1 MSRFNSTTGG
11 FDSLSQMELPT
22 YEGDDSMDLSYPQQS
37 ESEEQ
42 NQATTEAPRS
52 TPQRNDN
59 TTTRSR
65 SKSSRHKDDKTDTVK
80 ESSNDSASQSRRPKN
95 GVMHRLFADG
105 RARMFL
111 GIVLIVVAVYLTI
124 STIGYITTG
133 EDDQSVVTNSALTS
147 LAQDQSVD
155 NVGGPLGAWI
165 SNSIFSSSLG
175 VAGFIII
182 FYLAALGLTLLKVLK
197 FKFWN
202 LTAKC
207 LVSTV
212 AISIILGLVTYD
224 HEGFIYWGGKHG
236 YYINKLLIAYSG
248 VVGAISISVIMG
260 ALLLLLF
267 LPALQKGCRFVRE
280 QIDKRTRRIRAMKA
294 RHADTQAQKAQA
306 QPEQS
311 QSDSTSTA
319 TDTVQPHNANQYHTS
334 DDYTGPQSFNEAH
347 KDMNVSETSGYSP
360 ATAQTHPEA
369 IEPVDDRYNYGADTP
384 SAAEMEYLDTD
395 TEEENNTEEESFS
408 INTGEIEVAT
418 KVEQEPYDPTAD
430 LPRFH
435 FPSIDCLIERKSKE
449 NNVDLAE
456 QEENK
461 ERITKTLNDY
471 GIGISHIEATVG
483 PTVTLYEIIPA
494 EGVRIAKI
502 KRLEDDIALSL
513 AALGIR
519 IIAPIPGR
527 GTIGIEVPN
536 KEPQTVSMRS
546 IITSRDYQECNME
559 LPMAMGST
567 ISGDVFIADLTKMP
581 HLLVAG
587 ATGMGKSVGLN
598 AIIASLLYKK
608 HPAELKFV
616 LIDPKMVE
624 FSLYSRIE
632 NHYLAKLP
640 DEEDAIIT
648 DPSKVVTTLKS
659 LCLLMDQRYALL
671 KEANLRNI
679 KEYNARFI
687 QRRLNPEKG
696 HHYMPYVV
704 VIVDEFADLI
714 MTAGKEVETP
724 IARIAQK
731 ARAVGIH
738 MILATQRPSTNVI
751 TGIIKANFP
760 GRVAFRVTQMVDSRT
775 ILDRPGANQLIGRGD
790 MLFSRDGEISRVQC
804 AFIDTP
810 EVEAICEE
818 IYMQAGYEHAFYLPD
833 CLPEEGE
840 AIASNSFGER
850 DALFYEAAM
859 AVISSGIASTSS
871 LQRRFSIG
879 YNRAGKIMDQMEAA
893 GIVGPS
899 QGGKPRQILVDP
911 MGLDAILSQK

>member
-1 MSRFNSTTGG
+1 MSRFNSTTGSL
-11 FDSLSQMELPT
+11 DSLSDMDLPTFDGGDDPMEL
-22 YEGDDSMDLSYPQQS
+22 SSYAQQS
-37 ESEEQ
+37 ESEIRDTASPAGSDTPYTYPDSS
-42 NQATTEAPRS
+42 ATRNRRKATQSMADRS
-52 TPQRNDN
+52 DSKTAAVKPAKSHGF
-59 TTTRSR
+59 TRR
-65 SKSSRHKDDKTDTVK
+65 I
-80 ESSNDSASQSRRPKN
+80 
-95 GVMHRLFADG
+95 FADG
-105 RARMFL
+105 RARMFV
-111 GIVLIVVAVYLTI
+111 GIVLIIIAVYLTI
-124 STIGYITTG
+124 STIGYLTTG
-133 EDDQSVVTNSALTS
+133 AADQSAVTNNSLSAL
-147 LAQDQSVD
+147 AQQDGSVK
-155 NVGGPLGAWI
+155 NAGGPVGAWA
-165 SNSIFSSSLG
+165 SNAIFSSTLG
-175 VAGFIII
+175 VAGFIMI
-182 FYLAALGLTLLKVLK
+182 FYIGALGLTLLKVMK

-207 LVSTV
+207 LVSTIAV
-212 AISIILGLVTYD
+212 SIILGLATYD

-248 VVGAISISVIMG
+248 IVGAISISVIMG
-260 ALLLLLF
+260 ALMLLIF
-267 LPALQKGCRFVRE
+267 LPFIQNAWNFIYV
-280 QIDKRTRRIRAMKA
+280 QIQKRTARIKAMKA
-294 RHADTQAQKAQA
+294 RHAAQHPKA
-306 QPEQS
+306 
-311 QSDSTSTA
+311 
-319 TDTVQPHNANQYHTS
+319 V
-334 DDYTGPQSFNEAH
+334 
-347 KDMNVSETSGYSP
+347 
-360 ATAQTHPEA
+360 
-369 IEPVDDRYNYGADTP
+369 TP
-384 SAAEMEYLDTD
+384 SASKPAENISNDDEVAASASPLSEADPYAQEMKIGINIPSYDITDYPQTSTIDSAGETEDIKDNIDAPDVDADDTTLTD
-395 TEEENNTEEESFS
+395 ATSELLSEELVPAATPTETFS
-408 INTGEIEVAT
+408 ISTGEIEVAKT
-418 KVEQEPYDPTAD
+418 VEQEPYDPTAN
-430 LPRFH
+430 LPRFR
-435 FPSIDCLIERKSKE
+435 FPSIDCLIDRKIKE

-546 IITSRDYQECNME
+546 IITSRDYQECTME

-640 DEEDAIIT
+640 DEDEAIIT

-696 HHYMPYVV
+696 HHYMPYIV

-731 ARAVGIH
+731 ARAVGMH

-810 EVEAICEE
+810 EVESICEE
-818 IYMQAGYEHAFYLPD
+818 IDMQAGYEHAFYLPE
-833 CLPEEGE
+833 CLPDESETISSG
-840 AIASNSFGER
+840 SFGER
-850 DALFYEAAM
+850 DPLFDEAAM
-859 AVISSGIASTSS
+859 AVLSSGVASTSS

-899 QGGKPRQILVDP
+899 QGGKPRQILIDP
-911 MGLDAILSQK
+911 MSLDAILSQK

>member
-1 MSRFNSTTGG
+1 M
-11 FDSLSQMELPT
+11 
-22 YEGDDSMDLSYPQQS
+22 
-37 ESEEQ
+37 
-42 NQATTEAPRS
+42 
-52 TPQRNDN
+52 
-59 TTTRSR
+59 
-65 SKSSRHKDDKTDTVK
+65 
-80 ESSNDSASQSRRPKN
+80 
-95 GVMHRLFADG
+95 
-105 RARMFL
+105 
-111 GIVLIVVAVYLTI
+111 
-124 STIGYITTG
+124 
-133 EDDQSVVTNSALTS
+133 
-147 LAQDQSVD
+147 
-155 NVGGPLGAWI
+155 
-165 SNSIFSSSLG
+165 
-175 VAGFIII
+175 I
-182 FYLAALGLTLLKVLK
+182 FYIAALALTLLKVRK
-197 FKFWN
+197 FRFWP

-212 AISIILGLVTYD
+212 AVSIILGLVTYD

-248 VVGAISISVIMG
+248 IIGAVSISVIMG
-260 ALLLLLF
+260 ALMLLVF
-267 LPALQKGCRFVRE
+267 LPTLQNAWNFVRT
-280 QIDKRTRRIRAMKA
+280 QIQKRTARIRALKS
-294 RHADTQAQKAQA
+294 RHAAQHPK
-306 QPEQS
+306 S
-311 QSDSTSTA
+311 STSTA
-319 TDTVQPHNANQYHTS
+319 SQPVQDTTSYKEADTSVSNDTDVQDVMPDVNLNSYAPS
-334 DDYTGPQSFNEAH
+334 DYPQASSMDVPEESPYVYGNTNDRSASDAAETDMDDVDALSDPIDEDLTEAT
-347 KDMNVSETSGYSP
+347 DSP
-360 ATAQTHPEA
+360 AET
-369 IEPVDDRYNYGADTP
+369 
-384 SAAEMEYLDTD
+384 
-395 TEEENNTEEESFS
+395 FS
-408 INTGEIEVAT
+408 ISTGEIEVA
-418 KVEQEPYDPTAD
+418 KAVEQEPYDPTAD
-430 LPRFH
+430 LPRYR
-435 FPSIDCLIERKSKE
+435 FPSIDCLIDRKVKE

-567 ISGDVFIADLTKMP
+567 ISGEVFIADLTKMP

-640 DEEDAIIT
+640 DEEEAIIT

-696 HHYMPYVV
+696 HHYMPYIV

-731 ARAVGIH
+731 ARAVGMH

-818 IYMQAGYEHAFYLPD
+818 IDMQAGYEHAFYLPE

-840 AIASNSFGER
+840 TISSGSFGER
-850 DALFYEAAM
+850 DPLFDEAAM
-859 AVISSGIASTSS
+859 AVLSSGVASTSS

-899 QGGKPRQILVDP
+899 QGGKPRQILIDP
-911 MGLDAILSQK
+911 MSLDAILSQK

>member
-1 MSRFNSTTGG
+1 MSRFNSTTGSL
-11 FDSLSQMELPT
+11 DSLSDMDLPT
-22 YEGDDSMDLSYPQQS
+22 FDGGDDPMDLSYAQQS
-37 ESEEQ
+37 ESETRDTSSPAGDE
-42 NQATTEAPRS
+42 TTDSPTVSKPSS
-52 TPQRNDN
+52 TR
-59 TTTRSR
+59 R
-65 SKSSRHKDDKTDTVK
+65 KV
-80 ESSNDSASQSRRPKN
+80 SQSRDTASDKRDTAQPLQKSAN
-95 GVMHRLFADG
+95 AHRGFTHRLFADG
-105 RARMFL
+105 RAKMFL
-111 GIVLIVVAVYLTI
+111 GIVLALIAIYLFL
-124 STIGYITTG
+124 STIGYLTTG
-133 EDDQSVVTNSALTS
+133 AIDQSAVTNSS
-147 LAQDQSVD
+147 LSELAADSDSVK
-155 NVGGPLGAWI
+155 NAGGPLGAWI
-165 SNSIFSSSLG
+165 SNAIFSSTLG
-175 VAGFIII
+175 VAGFIMI
-182 FYLAALGLTLLKVLK
+182 FYIAALALTLLKVRK
-197 FKFWN
+197 FRFWP

-212 AISIILGLVTYD
+212 AVSIILGLVTYD

-248 VVGAISISVIMG
+248 IIGAVSISVIMG
-260 ALLLLLF
+260 ALMLLVF
-267 LPALQKGCRFVRE
+267 LPTLQNVWNFVRT
-280 QIDKRTRRIRAMKA
+280 QIQKRTARIRALKS
-294 RHADTQAQKAQA
+294 RHAAQHPK
-306 QPEQS
+306 S
-311 QSDSTSTA
+311 STSTA
-319 TDTVQPHNANQYHTS
+319 SQPVEDTTS
-334 DDYTGPQSFNEAH
+334 Y
-347 KDMNVSETSGYSP
+347 K
-360 ATAQTHPEA
+360 
-369 IEPVDDRYNYGADTP
+369 GADTP
-384 SAAEMEYLDTD
+384 DSHDTDVPDVMPDVNLNSYAPSDYPQASSIDVTEEAPYAYDNANDRSASDAAEAVMDDVDALSDPV
-395 TEEENNTEEESFS
+395 EENLSEATDSPAETFS
-408 INTGEIEVAT
+408 ISTGEIEVA
-418 KVEQEPYDPTAD
+418 KAVEQEPYDPTAD
-430 LPRFH
+430 LPRYR
-435 FPSIDCLIERKSKE
+435 FPSIDCLIDRKVKE

-567 ISGDVFIADLTKMP
+567 ISGEVFIADLTKMP

-640 DEEDAIIT
+640 DEEEAIIT

-696 HHYMPYVV
+696 HHYMPYIV

-714 MTAGKEVETP
+714 MSAGKEVETP

-731 ARAVGIH
+731 ARAVGMH

-818 IYMQAGYEHAFYLPD
+818 IDMQAGYEHAFYLPE

-840 AIASNSFGER
+840 TISSGSFGER
-850 DALFYEAAM
+850 DPLFDEAAM
-859 AVISSGIASTSS
+859 AVLSSGVASTSS

-899 QGGKPRQILVDP
+899 QGGKPRQILIDP
-911 MGLDAILSQK
+911 MSLDAILSQK

>member
-1 MSRFNSTTGG
+1 MSRFNSTTGSL
-11 FDSLSQMELPT
+11 DSLSDMDLPTFDGGDDPMEL
-22 YEGDDSMDLSYPQQS
+22 SSYAQQS
-37 ESEEQ
+37 ESEIRDAASPAGSEASYTSPDSS
-42 NQATTEAPRS
+42 AT
-52 TPQRNDN
+52 RNRRKVTQTAADKSDSK
-59 TTTRSR
+59 TAAVKPAKSHGFTRR
-65 SKSSRHKDDKTDTVK
+65 I
-80 ESSNDSASQSRRPKN
+80 
-95 GVMHRLFADG
+95 FADG
-105 RARMFL
+105 RARMFV
-111 GIVLIVVAVYLTI
+111 GIVLIIIAVYLTI
-124 STIGYITTG
+124 STIGYLTTG
-133 EDDQSVVTNSALTS
+133 AADQSAVTNNSLSAL
-147 LAQDQSVD
+147 AQQDGSVK
-155 NVGGPLGAWI
+155 NAGGPVGAWA
-165 SNSIFSSSLG
+165 SNALFSSTLG
-175 VAGFIII
+175 VAGFIMI
-182 FYLAALGLTLLKVLK
+182 FYIGALGLTLLKVMK

-207 LVSTV
+207 LVSTIAV
-212 AISIILGLVTYD
+212 SIILGLATYD

-248 VVGAISISVIMG
+248 IVGAISISVIMG
-260 ALLLLLF
+260 ALMLLIF
-267 LPALQKGCRFVRE
+267 LPFIQNAWNFIYV
-280 QIDKRTRRIRAMKA
+280 QIQKRTARIKAMKA
-294 RHADTQAQKAQA
+294 RHAAQHPKAETPAASTPQAEEIPPTEEASA
-306 QPEQS
+306 SASASASTSPL
-311 QSDSTSTA
+311 SDSEPYAGEMMSGIDIPSYDISDYPQTSTTDPADEAEEMQDNIVAPDDTMLTDA
-319 TDTVQPHNANQYHTS
+319 T
-334 DDYTGPQSFNEAH
+334 
-347 KDMNVSETSGYSP
+347 SELTQEEP
-360 ATAQTHPEA
+360 ATIGT
-369 IEPVDDRYNYGADTP
+369 T
-384 SAAEMEYLDTD
+384 AET
-395 TEEENNTEEESFS
+395 FS
-408 INTGEIEVAT
+408 ISTGEIEVAKT
-418 KVEQEPYDPTAD
+418 VEQEPYDPTAD
-430 LPRFH
+430 LPRFR
-435 FPSIDCLIERKSKE
+435 FPSIDCLIDRKIKE

-546 IITSRDYQECNME
+546 IITSRDYQECTME

-640 DEEDAIIT
+640 DEDEAIIT

-687 QRRLNPEKG
+687 QRRRNPEKG
-696 HHYMPYVV
+696 HHYMPYIV

-731 ARAVGIH
+731 ARAVGMH

-810 EVEAICEE
+810 EVESICEE
-818 IYMQAGYEHAFYLPD
+818 IDMQAGYEHAFYLPE
-833 CLPEEGE
+833 CLPDESETISSG
-840 AIASNSFGER
+840 SFGER
-850 DALFYEAAM
+850 DPLFDEAAM
-859 AVISSGIASTSS
+859 AVLSSGVASTSS

-899 QGGKPRQILVDP
+899 QGGKPRQILIDP
-911 MGLDAILSQK
+911 MSLDAILSQK

>member
-1 MSRFNSTTGG
+1 
-11 FDSLSQMELPT
+11 
-22 YEGDDSMDLSYPQQS
+22 
-37 ESEEQ
+37 
-42 NQATTEAPRS
+42 
-52 TPQRNDN
+52 
-59 TTTRSR
+59 
-65 SKSSRHKDDKTDTVK
+65 
-80 ESSNDSASQSRRPKN
+80 
-95 GVMHRLFADG
+95 
-105 RARMFL
+105 MFV
-111 GIVLIVVAVYLTI
+111 GIVLIIIAVYLTI
-124 STIGYITTG
+124 STIGYLTTG
-133 EDDQSVVTNSALTS
+133 AADQSAVTNNSLSAL
-147 LAQDQSVD
+147 AQQDGSVK
-155 NVGGPLGAWI
+155 NAGGPVGAWA
-165 SNSIFSSSLG
+165 SNALFSSTLG
-175 VAGFIII
+175 VAGFIMI
-182 FYLAALGLTLLKVLK
+182 FYIGALGLTLLKVMK

-207 LVSTV
+207 LVSTIAV
-212 AISIILGLVTYD
+212 SIILGLATYD

-248 VVGAISISVIMG
+248 IVGAISISVIMG
-260 ALLLLLF
+260 ALMLLIF
-267 LPALQKGCRFVRE
+267 LPFIQNAWNFIYV
-280 QIDKRTRRIRAMKA
+280 QIQKRTARIKAMKA
-294 RHADTQAQKAQA
+294 RHAAQHPKAETPAASTPQAEEIPPTEEAA
-306 QPEQS
+306 ASAAASTSPL
-311 QSDSTSTA
+311 SDSEPYAGEMMSGIDIPSYDISDYPQTSTTDPADEAEEMQDNIVAPDDTMLTDA
-319 TDTVQPHNANQYHTS
+319 T
-334 DDYTGPQSFNEAH
+334 
-347 KDMNVSETSGYSP
+347 SELTQEEP
-360 ATAQTHPEA
+360 ATIGT
-369 IEPVDDRYNYGADTP
+369 T
-384 SAAEMEYLDTD
+384 AET
-395 TEEENNTEEESFS
+395 FS
-408 INTGEIEVAT
+408 ISTGEIEVAKT
-418 KVEQEPYDPTAD
+418 VEQEPYDPTAD
-430 LPRFH
+430 LPRFR
-435 FPSIDCLIERKSKE
+435 FPSIDCLIDRKIKE

-546 IITSRDYQECNME
+546 IITSRDYQECTME

-640 DEEDAIIT
+640 DEDEAIIT

-696 HHYMPYVV
+696 HHYMPYIV

-731 ARAVGIH
+731 ARAVGMH

-810 EVEAICEE
+810 EVESICEE
-818 IYMQAGYEHAFYLPD
+818 IDMQAGYEHAFYLPE
-833 CLPEEGE
+833 CLPDESETISSG
-840 AIASNSFGER
+840 SFGER
-850 DALFYEAAM
+850 DPLFDEAAM
-859 AVISSGIASTSS
+859 AVLSSGVASTSS

-899 QGGKPRQILVDP
+899 QGGKPRQILIDP
-911 MGLDAILSQK
+911 MSLDAILSQK